1 MSSDSVKDFD
11 DGLFGDDLLGDDLA
25 PCNFAEYD
33 LAAKVSAANG
43 PMPSWQ
49 LWS

>member
-11 DGLFGDDLLGDDLA
+11 EDLVRDDLLGDDLA
-25 PCNFAEYD
+25 PCNFAEYN

-43 PMPSWQ
+43 PVPRRP

>member
-1 MSSDSVKDFD
+1 MSSDSVKNFD
-11 DGLFGDDLLGDDLA
+11 EDLVRHDLLGDDLA
-25 PCNFAEYD
+25 SCNFAEYD

-43 PMPSWQ
+43 PVPSWQ